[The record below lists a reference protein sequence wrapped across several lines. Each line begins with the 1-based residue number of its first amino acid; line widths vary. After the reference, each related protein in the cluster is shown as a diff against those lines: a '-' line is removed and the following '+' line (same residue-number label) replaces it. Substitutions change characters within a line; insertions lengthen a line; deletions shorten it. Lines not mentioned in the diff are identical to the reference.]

1 MVFQPIEL
9 ISDQDHT
16 KCIIIFQFTE
26 CMIRT
31 GSNINSKYLFCHF
44 TDTIGDQ
51 CADEIER
58 VLEQRAISVNL
69 HPEIEDQVHFNFTK
83 FSEICQL

>member
-1 MVFQPIEL
+1 MR
-9 ISDQDHT
+9 SDIT
-16 KCIIIFQFTE
+16 
-26 CMIRT
+26 
-31 GSNINSKYLFCHF
+31 SKYLFCLF

-83 FSEICQL
+83 FSEICQF

>member
-1 MVFQPIEL
+1 MG
-9 ISDQDHT
+9 SDIT
-16 KCIIIFQFTE
+16 
-26 CMIRT
+26 
-31 GSNINSKYLFCHF
+31 SKYLFSLF

-83 FSEICQL
+83 FSEICQF

>member
-1 MVFQPIEL
+1 MR
-9 ISDQDHT
+9 SDIT
-16 KCIIIFQFTE
+16 
-26 CMIRT
+26 
-31 GSNINSKYLFCHF
+31 SKYLFCLF

-69 HPEIEDQVHFNFTK
+69 HPEIEDQVNFNFTN
-83 FSEICQL
+83 FSLVCQY

>member
-1 MVFQPIEL
+1 MG
-9 ISDQDHT
+9 SDIT
-16 KCIIIFQFTE
+16 
-26 CMIRT
+26 
-31 GSNINSKYLFCHF
+31 SKYLFSLF

-69 HPEIEDQVHFNFTK
+69 HPEIEDEVNFNFMN
-83 FSEICQL
+83 FS

>member
-1 MVFQPIEL
+1 MR
-9 ISDQDHT
+9 SDIT
-16 KCIIIFQFTE
+16 
-26 CMIRT
+26 
-31 GSNINSKYLFCHF
+31 SKYLFSLF

-69 HPEIEDQVHFNFTK
+69 HPEIEDQVQFNFTE
-83 FSEICQL
+83 FSEICQF

>member
-1 MVFQPIEL
+1 MGSE
-9 ISDQDHT
+9 SDIT
-16 KCIIIFQFTE
+16 
-26 CMIRT
+26 
-31 GSNINSKYLFCHF
+31 SKYLFCLF

-83 FSEICQL
+83 FSEICQF

>member
-1 MVFQPIEL
+1 MR
-9 ISDQDHT
+9 SDIT
-16 KCIIIFQFTE
+16 
-26 CMIRT
+26 
-31 GSNINSKYLFCHF
+31 SKYLFCLF

-69 HPEIEDQVHFNFTK
+69 HPEIEDQVHVNFTN
-83 FSEICQL
+83 FSSICQS